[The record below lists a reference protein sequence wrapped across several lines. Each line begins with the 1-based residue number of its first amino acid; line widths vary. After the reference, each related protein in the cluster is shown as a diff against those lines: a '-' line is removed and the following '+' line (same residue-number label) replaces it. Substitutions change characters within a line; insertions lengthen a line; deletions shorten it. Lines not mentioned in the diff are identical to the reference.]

1 MLARN
6 VLFLSNMPDDHPWI
20 RKYNNCFMIFCCG
33 RGPWEDKCRETL
45 QNLEKIL
52 GARFGFRSNTLC
64 FLDNWNRLTSVG
76 RAFGTWTKEG
86 QDQPLLMMIG
96 KYGSPQE
103 VDDHFFTDPIPYLI

>member
-1 MLARN
+1 MME
-6 VLFLSNMPDDHPWI
+6 MPSSDEPCYYVKI
-20 RKYNNCFMIFCCG
+20 KEGMYLVSCT
-33 RGPWEDKCRETL
+33 E